1 MPLPLDKVGCVSLT
15 SETGLMVGGRRTD
28 KNLHR
33 LAYTFNARTGQF
45 TPINNMHVPTNEMQC
60 GRVKTGDE
68 TLSICTG
75 GWDGAFVSR
84 TYVFNRTNWRIE
96 RKTEWSLPSPEIMG
110 RLVTSVDGRLF
121 MVNTDKSVLEFT
133 VEEKEGKHWN
143 AMDWEV
149 GYGNIAAIEVD
160 LFQD

>member
-1 MPLPLDKVGCVSLT
+1 MEIALSRDYGEASDKS
-15 SETGLMVGGRRTD
+15 
-28 KNLHR
+28 
-33 LAYTFNARTGQF
+33 
-45 TPINNMHVPTNEMQC
+45 
-60 GRVKTGDE
+60 
-68 TLSICTG
+68 
-75 GWDGAFVSR
+75 
-84 TYVFNRTNWRIE
+84 
-96 RKTEWSLPSPEIMG
+96 
-110 RLVTSVDGRLF
+110 RLF